1 MAIKRML
8 EAQAIFDPK
17 AVAVLSEAFDGA
29 VAELGLRTDGDR
41 ERAAKI
47 IIDLARGRATLDAE
61 TLRDKA
67 VGLMQGESVEV
78 HDLNLNHGRSLRGD
92 QGDVAA
98 Q

>member
-1 MAIKRML
+1 MPMKRML
-8 EAQAIFDPK
+8 EVEGVFDPR
-17 AVAVLSEAFDGA
+17 AVAVLLEAFDGA

-47 IIDLARGRATLDAE
+47 IIDLARGRAILDAE

-67 VGLMQGESVEV
+67 VGLMQGESVDV
-78 HDLNLNHGRSLRGD
+78 HDLDLDHPGGLRGD
-92 QGDVAA
+92 QGDVAP